1 MFLVRILALVARA
14 FVAVC
19 LDSCW
24 ASLQVSVGGGAH
36 CVGPGSSCLDVFFPV
51 EILSQLNS
59 QVLSAQ
65 GVDCAR
71 CSWW

>member
-24 ASLQVSVGGGAH
+24 AFLQVSVGGGAH
-36 CVGPGSSCLDVFFPV
+36 CVGPGSSCLDVF
-51 EILSQLNS
+51 SQWRFS
-59 QVLSAQ
+59 VSST
-65 GVDCAR
+65 GT
-71 CSWW
+71 